1 MSDLFRK
8 QAAGAF
14 YSTDARGTLL
24 GIAPPSSIV
33 LFAILTALL
42 AGAGLV
48 LAVGR
53 AKVYATGRGIVRPDQ
68 PPLVLRAGTSGVV
81 ATLDAAP
88 GARGRRGDRVAAL
101 DVAAVEAARVTC
113 EADAARARAEAEK
126 LDGRLSQLEK
136 SSGDR
141 DATLAL
147 VLIAEARSARQKA
160 SAAEASCDRL
170 GATVR
175 SGRID
180 FPADATVDHLDVA
193 VGSHVREGDAV
204 ATLVP
209 ATARLV
215 AYIGV
220 PEAHRADL
228 VVGKTV
234 RLRFDALP
242 YDSVGVGHG
251 KITRLI
257 DALPATIKLDDGEA
271 AGAYAEV
278 SIDAMPADAHAR
290 PGMKL
295 TADVFVRSTPVWT
308 LLFGDNQGVPD

>member
-8 QAAGAF
+8 QSAAAF

-33 LFAILTALL
+33 LFAILTVLL
-42 AGAGLV
+42 VGAGLV
-48 LAVGR
+48 LSVGR
-53 AKVYATGRGIVRPDQ
+53 AKVYATGRGVVRPDQ
-68 PPLVLRAGTSGVV
+68 PPLVLRAGTNGVV

-88 GARGRRGDRVAAL
+88 GARGKRADQVATL
-101 DVAAVEAARVTC
+101 DVGAASAARVTC
-113 EADAARARAEAEK
+113 KDDAARAQAEAVK
-126 LDGRLSQLEK
+126 LDERLTQLEK

-170 GATVR
+170 AATVR

-193 VGSHVREGDAV
+193 VGSQVREGDAI

-220 PEAHRADL
+220 PEAHRSDL
-228 VVGKTV
+228 VVGKKV

-251 KITRLI
+251 TITHIL
-257 DALPATIKLDDGEA
+257 DALPAAIKLDDGEA
-271 AGAYAEV
+271 ASAYAEV
-278 SIDAMPADAHAR
+278 SLDTMPAAAQAR

-295 TADVFVRSTPVWT
+295 TADVFVRSTPIWT
-308 LLFGDNQGVPD
+308 LLFGENAGMPD

>member
-33 LFAILTALL
+33 LFAILTVLFF

-48 LAVGR
+48 LSVGR
-53 AKVYATGRGIVRPDQ
+53 AKVYATGRGVVRPDQ
-68 PPLVLRAGTSGVV
+68 PPLVLRAATNGVV
-81 ATLDAAP
+81 ATIDAAP
-88 GARGRRGDRVAAL
+88 GGRGKRGDRVAAL
-101 DVAAVEAARVTC
+101 DVAAVEAARATC
-113 EADAARARAEAEK
+113 GAEAARAEAEAEK
-126 LDGRLSQLEK
+126 LGERLTQLEK

-170 GATVR
+170 EATVR

-180 FPADATVDHLDVA
+180 FPVDATVDHLDVA
-193 VGSHVREGDAV
+193 VGSQVREGDAI

-234 RLRFDALP
+234 RLASTRFPTTPLA
-242 YDSVGVGHG
+242 S
-251 KITRLI
+251 
-257 DALPATIKLDDGEA
+257 ATERSRA
-271 AGAYAEV
+271 
-278 SIDAMPADAHAR
+278 SSMPCPRPSSSTTAR
-290 PGMKL
+290 PRAP
-295 TADVFVRSTPVWT
+295 TPRCRSTRCRPT
-308 LLFGDNQGVPD
+308 RRRARG